1 LRFVKSEIHPA
12 STQIPRGEY
21 QQTLSV
27 LFVGDR
33 FLSPAVTQPRSEE
46 LAMTHVVINAKRIG
60 SPAGHHRQPRSGPT
74 SSTLIGGASTEAT
87 PGSVVHATAAELEG
101 LRFVFWSASDGIG
114 GAVATTSSIDQQVG
128 DSPLTL
134 TAWYYP
140 VGGDGGPGEAG
151 YLIDAF
157 SATLNDFV
165 DDDFVTVTS
174 DPSLTA
180 TANVAG
186 WVPTKQAQQLT
197 AYGSIHG
204 GQVFQTWVGDAPATG
219 ATASLARGA
228 SGLAIATYRAQ
239 QIAIPRLDIDKRQG
253 WLIFGGIGVDGGGFV
268 IPIGG
273 GPGGGPVGSWGP
285 FVERVGHLLQVG
297 VHSSRLGKD
306 GLRLQHLALEQL
318 QVATKEQFGVIEG

>member
-1 LRFVKSEIHPA
+1 
-12 STQIPRGEY
+12 
-21 QQTLSV
+21 
-27 LFVGDR
+27 
-33 FLSPAVTQPRSEE
+33 
-46 LAMTHVVINAKRIG
+46 MTHVVINAKRIG

-114 GAVATTSSIDQQVG
+114 GAVTTTSSIDQQVG

-140 VGGDGGPGEAG
+140 VGGDGGPGDSG

-174 DPSLTA
+174 DPSLTS

-186 WVPTKQAQQLT
+186 WVPTKAAQVLT
-197 AYGSIHG
+197 AYGSVHG
-204 GQVFQTWVGDAPATG
+204 GQVFQSWLGAASATG
-219 ATASLARGA
+219 ATASLAQGA
-228 SGLAIATYRAQ
+228 SGLAIAAYRAQ
-239 QIAIPRLDIDKRQG
+239 QIAIPRPGTDKRQG
-253 WLIFGGIGVDGGGFV
+253 WLIFDGIDVDGGGFV

-273 GPGGGPVGSWGP
+273 GPGGPVGPWGP
-285 FVERVGHLLQVG
+285 FIERVGHLLQVG
-297 VHSSRLGKD
+297 AHSSRLGKE
-306 GLRLQHLALEQL
+306 GVRLQHLALEQL
-318 QVATKEQFGVIEG
+318 HVAIKEQSGVIEG

>member
-1 LRFVKSEIHPA
+1 MIEDPF
-12 STQIPRGEY
+12 
-21 QQTLSV
+21 
-27 LFVGDR
+27 
-33 FLSPAVTQPRSEE
+33 
-46 LAMTHVVINAKRIG
+46 MTHVVINAKRIG

-87 PGSVVHATAAELEG
+87 PGSVVHATAAELAG

-114 GAVATTSSIDQQVG
+114 GGVTTTTTVDQQVG

-140 VGGDGGPGEAG
+140 VGGIDGPGDSG

-174 DPSLTA
+174 DPSLTSA
-180 TANVAG
+180 ANVAG
-186 WVPTKQAQQLT
+186 WVPTKQAEVLT
-197 AYGSIHG
+197 AFGSIHG

-219 ATASLARGA
+219 ATASLAQGA

-239 QIAIPRLDIDKRQG
+239 QIAIPRPEVNKREG

-273 GPGGGPVGSWGP
+273 GPGGGPVGPWGP
-285 FVERVGHLLQVG
+285 FIERVGHLLQVG
-297 VHSSRLGKD
+297 MHSSSLGKE
-306 GLRLQHLALEQL
+306 GLRLQQLALEQL
-318 QVATKEQFGVIEG
+318 HVATKEQFGVIEG